1 LEFDCEEKGIPQTLI
16 QYENEEILSDSLAIL
31 TDKQIELLL
40 ENECNPE
47 VPQPFMTLS
56 IDLDK
61 ESIEGERNSE
71 IADNET
77 LKEAIYK
84 LYPSTLTYHYSEGSR
99 ASTEERRSS

>member
-1 LEFDCEEKGIPQTLI
+1 
-16 QYENEEILSDSLAIL
+16 
-31 TDKQIELLL
+31 
-40 ENECNPE
+40 
-47 VPQPFMTLS
+47 MTLS

-84 LYPSTLTYHYSEGSR
+84 LYPSTLTYHSSEGSR